1 MRSNKAT
8 EGEASVKNGVLRM
21 AFVILAILLELGFI
35 LVIVLRFNTY
45 AQWISIVTHV
55 AGAVIVLGI

>member
-1 MRSNKAT
+1 MRGNKAT